1 VRAYVCSWGCS
12 GNGRATVKLALL
24 TRCGHRSGIDASEFV
39 HPHLLPA
46 NETHSIRTIISRN
59 LIRAGFLSGIN
70 MTDSKQGRLQS
81 ASNPRRATL
90 DDVIPLSRLFT
101 SAFMDDPVFDYMV
114 RPGEKRR
121 AALATFFNGMFT
133 ARDIP
138 QNEVWMSNDGNACVS
153 WLPSGARRGASGIRI
168 LKWLPWSY
176 RVFGF
181 ERFGRAMAI
190 QEAMERNHPKEPH
203 FYLAFIAVSP
213 EFQGAG
219 LGSRILK
226 ATLEKIDAVGMSAYV
241 ENSRERNTL
250 FYQRAGF
257 VAQSNISPE
266 GAPPLLAMWRKPH
279 ISVG

>member
-1 VRAYVCSWGCS
+1 MID
-12 GNGRATVKLALL
+12 VKQ
-24 TRCGHRSGIDASEFV
+24 E
-39 HPHLLPA
+39 
-46 NETHSIRTIISRN
+46 
-59 LIRAGFLSGIN
+59 
-70 MTDSKQGRLQS
+70 RLQS

-90 DDVIPLSRLFT
+90 DDVLPLSRLFA

-114 RPGEKRR
+114 RSGEKRR
-121 AALATFFNGMFT
+121 AALETFFKAMFT

-138 QNEVWMSNDGNACVS
+138 QNEVWMSNDGNASVS
-153 WLPSGARRGASGIRI
+153 WLPSRARRGASGLRI
-168 LKWLPWSY
+168 LKWLPWAY

-181 ERFGRAMAI
+181 ERLGRAMAI

-203 FYLAFIAVSP
+203 SYLAFIAVSP
-213 EFQGAG
+213 EFQSAG

-226 ATLEKIDAVGMSAYV
+226 ATLEKIDAVGMPAYV

-279 ISVG
+279 ISVGQSQVGN